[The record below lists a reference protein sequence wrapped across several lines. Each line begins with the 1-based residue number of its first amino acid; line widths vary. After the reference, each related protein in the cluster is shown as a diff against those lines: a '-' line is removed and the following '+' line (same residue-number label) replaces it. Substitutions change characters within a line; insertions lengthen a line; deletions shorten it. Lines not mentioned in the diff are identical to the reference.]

1 MYVHALP
8 CILCSAGIPIV
19 KKKIHTNI
27 EARKRVTNSNTFL
40 RGKGS
45 LGKESPME
53 ESESSLGY
61 ALEAV
66 EWQMRGGHGS
76 MKIGKWY

>member
-1 MYVHALP
+1 M
-8 CILCSAGIPIV
+8 
-19 KKKIHTNI
+19 
-27 EARKRVTNSNTFL
+27 RKRVTNSNTFL
-40 RGKGS
+40 RGRGS

-53 ESESSLGY
+53 ESDSSLGY

-76 MKIGKWY
+76 MKTGKWY